1 MRAFRGLLWGGLASA
16 LAGALLA
23 VVLFGCAG
31 PGERWRC
38 QPADGTLL
46 TCRTVAEP

>member
-1 MRAFRGLLWGGLASA
+1 MAR
-16 LAGALLA
+16 ALLRWVLVLA
-23 VVLFGCAG
+23 FVVGCAG